1 MKDLSYKVQYIQ
13 AYIHHMKQKNIQVRL
28 PQSQREEH
36 LLNQAYTIAKN
47 TMTKLGMTINI
58 NQQQ

>member
-1 MKDLSYKVQYIQ
+1 
-13 AYIHHMKQKNIQVRL
+13 MKQKNIQVRL